1 MYRQPQPAFAIHR
14 QVHGLSREEVL
25 FSQRR
30 SAEQQHTLPG
40 LNQITHDRDCAEN
53 RPADATCETD
63 NLARSVTDGGDAVKR
78 TLDTGAVIATERAD
92 ALSDE
97 REIRAINL
105 AIRERKLTTL
115 KTSFGHP
122 AEIHDDL
129 HEIVIAF
136 AISCFSDGFRNSR
149 WEHREQNIEIVGA
162 GELVRRSNRVTS
174 PVQ

>member
-1 MYRQPQPAFAIHR
+1 
-14 QVHGLSREEVL
+14 
-25 FSQRR
+25 
-30 SAEQQHTLPG
+30 LPG

-53 RPADATCETD
+53 RPADPARETD
-63 NLARSVTDGGDAVKR
+63 NLARSVSDSGDAVKR
-78 TLDTGAVIATERAD
+78 TLDAGAVIPTERAY

-97 REIRAINL
+97 REILAIIL

-115 KTSFGHP
+115 KSSFGHP
-122 AEIHDDL
+122 AKIHDDL

-136 AISCFSDGFRNSR
+136 AISCFGDGFRNSR

-162 GELVRRSNRVTS
+162 GELVRGSNRVTR